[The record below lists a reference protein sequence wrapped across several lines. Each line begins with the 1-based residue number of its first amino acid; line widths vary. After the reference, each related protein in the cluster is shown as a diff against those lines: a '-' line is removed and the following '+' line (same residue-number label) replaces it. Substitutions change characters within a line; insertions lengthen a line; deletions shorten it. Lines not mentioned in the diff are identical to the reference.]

1 MAKQRCSFWSTPQG
15 WAAIGMIAAVSYF
28 LFMEHRQHLF
38 EFLPL
43 LILLACPLM
52 HVFMHHGHR
61 HEHLDR
67 QVNDDPHGADKD
79 GSHLDPKSNREND
92 DAR

>member
-1 MAKQRCSFWSTPQG
+1 MAKQRRSFWFTPQG

-61 HEHLDR
+61 HH
-67 QVNDDPHGADKD
+67 NDDPHRADKD
-79 GSHLDPKSNREND
+79 GSSLNPKGNREND